1 MIIFILSVYSSYE
14 QLDNTVYDILLTVWL
29 QVTKLSTI
37 ILTILDYYM
46 NNTLHRKL
54 AKKYIY
60 ENYIADKKRKINL
73 FLKIS

>member
-1 MIIFILSVYSSYE
+1 
-14 QLDNTVYDILLTVWL
+14 
-29 QVTKLSTI
+29 
-37 ILTILDYYM
+37 M